1 MAGRIVICGTGS
13 IGRALA
19 VSLSQDHG
27 VIVLSA
33 RELISGGRDKAVSGL
48 SGLGEGDSVTAVFA
62 HGNPVTTLRRKKEF
76 DAALETRIV
85 PLNLMLEVLG
95 ERAYAPVRPILISCA
110 VAGLGGRNLDR
121 IPRWLRAGG
130 FVEMQMRYEA
140 AFLRRT
146 VGFRNPLVAR
156 VPTVIGPGSQFE
168 HGLERLAETAV
179 LSRVR
184 MAGDL
189 RLPTT
194 SMARLTRSVSDLVG
208 KEDTGVVDASRR
220 WRTYD
225 EAVET
230 YAATWPTFWIPRQM
244 LARIMSALGVRPEF
258 LFLARQGECERQ
270 RQKDGSGV

>member
-1 MAGRIVICGTGS
+1 MSGRIVICGTGS
-13 IGRALA
+13 VGQALA
-19 VSLSQDHG
+19 ASLSQDHD

-33 RELISGGRDKAVSGL
+33 RELIAGGREKVEAGL
-48 SGLGEGDSVTAVFA
+48 SGLGEEDTVTAIFA
-62 HGNPVTTLRRKKEF
+62 HGNPVTTLRTKKEF

-85 PLNLMLEVLG
+85 PLDFMLEVLG

-121 IPRWLRAGG
+121 IPKWLRNGG

-168 HGLERLAETAV
+168 HGLKRLAETAV

-194 SMARLTRSVSDLVG
+194 SMARLTRSVSDLAEN
-208 KEDTGVVDASRR
+208 EDTGVVDTSRR

-230 YAATWPTFWIPRQM
+230 YATTWPTFRIPRQM
-244 LARIMSALGVRPEF
+244 LACIMSALGVRPEF
-258 LFLARQGECERQ
+258 LFLARPEETEP
-270 RQKDGSGV
+270 